1 MGSSLLSVSLIYDL
15 PPPLQRSVCLLFSF
29 TLSIPSTCNS
39 DDDASQ
45 SCQGKGPVAMA
56 TWVVE
61 PGGTLQCVGDT
72 TVTHYVCLPCLP
84 VTRGKG
90 SGTHLLLD
98 YLSLQVLSL
107 CIHTRLSGTRTL
119 SSTLPFRNGKVVY
132 VYSTAT
138 DSRAELTEHCV
149 AFPWCQR

>member
-1 MGSSLLSVSLIYDL
+1 MSLITVATHYLSKINCFKSLKLSINWWLSSLSVSLIWYDL
-15 PPPLQRSVCLLFSF
+15 PPPLQLYVCLPLSFS
-29 TLSIPSTCNS
+29 LSIPSTCNS

-45 SCQGKGPVAMA
+45 SCQGRGLVAMV

-61 PGGTLQCVGDT
+61 LGGTLQCVGDT

-84 VTRGKG
+84 VMRGRG

-107 CIHTRLSGTRTL
+107 CIHMLLALTL
-119 SSTLPFRNGKVVY
+119 TLC
-132 VYSTAT
+132 TAI
-138 DSRAELTEHCV
+138 R
-149 AFPWCQR
+149 